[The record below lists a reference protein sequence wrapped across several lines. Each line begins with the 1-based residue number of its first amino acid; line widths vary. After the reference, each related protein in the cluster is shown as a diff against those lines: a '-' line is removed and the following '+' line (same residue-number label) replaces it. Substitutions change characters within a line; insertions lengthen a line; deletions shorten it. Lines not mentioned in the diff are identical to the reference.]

1 MAFRGRVILF
11 TYSNS
16 IMEIPEHCYDV
27 FIVNF
32 GADFTLFPVFPLL
45 TLIKSMPTGISLLTS
60 LDF

>member
-32 GADFTLFPVFPLL
+32 GADFTLFPGVS
-45 TLIKSMPTGISLLTS
+45 IV
-60 LDF
+60 DFN